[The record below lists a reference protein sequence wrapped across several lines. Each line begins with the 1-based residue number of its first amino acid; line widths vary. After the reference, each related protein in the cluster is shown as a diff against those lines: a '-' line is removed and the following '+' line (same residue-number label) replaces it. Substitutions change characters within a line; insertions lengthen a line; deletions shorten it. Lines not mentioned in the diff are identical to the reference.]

1 MPEWVSIFGASLVA
15 LGLMIDFLVFL
26 HNSFGVDHRDDGRPA
41 SDLDWSLCLG
51 QTSDVCRRRTACARL
66 LLGLA
71 VVLVYVPLHA
81 LRIRD
86 GKAMLLRKLDG
97 YAENT
102 RSVRHRLVPGV
113 G

>member
-15 LGLMIDFLVFL
+15 LGLMIDFQVFL

-71 VVLVYVPLHA
+71 SCACLRAA
-81 LRIRD
+81 LCTTIRD